1 MMIQISAGQGP
12 SECRLAVAK
21 LCEALKKEYGDIE
34 VLSEKRGCE
43 RGCFDSVCLR
53 TECK

>member
-12 SECRLAVAK
+12 AECRLAVAK
-21 LCEALKKEYGDIE
+21 LLKKEYGDIE